1 MVRTRACWLS
11 RCSLASAGSLIASPV
26 NPHRGGGRTN
36 TLATR
41 SSTHLADLQVS
52 LNSFCDLYKAVDC
65 SPRQPERRNKTRV
78 DGERTSD
85 RRVADALALY
95 QG

>member
-1 MVRTRACWLS
+1 MWCGHALAISLLARFSWLAH
-11 RCSLASAGSLIASPV
+11 RLASAPASRRTTNEHARDSLIDAS
-26 NPHRGGGRTN
+26 
-36 TLATR
+36 
-41 SSTHLADLQVS
+41 ADLQVS